1 LLVVGLLKL
10 RWVLLLLLLL
20 LLPMVV
26 VRAVLLLV
34 LRVVLLRLVLVLR
47 AVLLLVLLRLVLVMA
62 LVPGRVVADIVVSLT
77 IISLIV
83 REYRKGR
90 STRTPVVGL
99 AMRSW
104 RRDYFLAS
112 MVESPETTLRRGRE
126 ATRVGVRG
134 RYRTARWCR
143 PIIVVA
149 RFLVLASTSFF
160 VSTSLFETQK
170 SCNVAVITRP
180 TPRAKKV
187 VAATSAAASPR
198 LV

>member
-20 LLPMVV
+20 SMVV
-26 VRAVLLLV
+26 VRTVLLLV
-34 LRVVLLRLVLVLR
+34 LRVILLLVLVLR
-47 AVLLLVLLRLVLVMA
+47 AVLLLVLLLLLLVVA
-62 LVPGRVVADIVVSLT
+62 LVPGGVVADIVVSLT

-99 AMRSW
+99 AMRSR

-112 MVESPETTLRRGRE
+112 MVESTETTLLRGRE

-134 RYRTARWCR
+134 CYRTAWWCGAT
-143 PIIVVA
+143 IIIA

-160 VSTSLFETQK
+160 VSTSLFET
-170 SCNVAVITRP
+170 
-180 TPRAKKV
+180 
-187 VAATSAAASPR
+187 
-198 LV
+198 